1 MKSLLI
7 IGAGGHGKVAAEIAK
22 NLQYTKIDFLDD
34 GSSEAIGTFSELPL
48 FVPKYDACF
57 CGIGNNKFRKQI
69 LGQVKAAGGKIA
81 TLIHPTAYV
90 SPSAVIGEGTVVEP
104 KAVVNTHSQVG
115 KGSIIS
121 VGAIVDHDTVLGDCC
136 HINAGA
142 IVKAG
147 GQVEECKKVDAGEVV
162 LGF

>member
-1 MKSLLI
+1 M
-7 IGAGGHGKVAAEIAK
+7 
-22 NLQYTKIDFLDD
+22 
-34 GSSEAIGTFSELPL
+34 
-48 FVPKYDACF
+48 
-57 CGIGNNKFRKQI
+57 
-69 LGQVKAAGGKIA
+69 
-81 TLIHPTAYV
+81 
-90 SPSAVIGEGTVVEP
+90 
-104 KAVVNTHSQVG
+104 NTHSQVG